1 MQENSSYVLKLRK
14 LWLTLG
20 WFWLLIIVT
29 LSLIS
34 IPKIAELSILYID
47 KIEHTISYFVLMFLF
62 SQCYKAKVIRL
73 AYALLFI
80 FLGVSLEFLQGY
92 TVTRQFEYADMLAN
106 TSGVILGLILSDS
119 FFNKIIRYLDSM
131 LLRTFF

>member
-1 MQENSSYVLKLRK
+1 MQENLSYVLKIRK
-14 LWLTLG
+14 LWLILG

-34 IPKIAELSILYID
+34 IPKIAELSIQHVD
-47 KIEHTISYFVLMFLF
+47 KIEHSISYFVLMFLF
-62 SQCYKAKVIRL
+62 AQCYTAKATRL
-73 AYALLFI
+73 GYALLFVL
-80 FLGVSLEFLQGY
+80 LGVSLEFLQGY
-92 TVTRQFEYADMLAN
+92 TATRQFEYADMIAN

-119 FFNKIIRYLDSM
+119 FLNKFIRYLDST